1 MPPLLTVWC
10 VLIPLAYFR
19 NMDKEDEGKYDDLFG
34 AILQQEGKME
44 PFFDHIFNFLFR
56 RTDFYITMKTPTDKM
71 GFSPGRAEMIVRD
84 AFKKY
89 ETVAKARELRA
100 QQSAEQDTDTTIS
113 EKNYVQNTE
122 RDGTVPVEKT
132 IVPPANVSP
141 DTASSEYNQ
150 GRSVVSEERPG
161 LDTGDTY
168 NGGVT
173 DSYRWSQTLNELDV
187 QVDLPVNIK
196 PKDVIVNITN
206 THLRVSV
213 NTADLQ
219 TLILTEG
226 DLPYKVLTDSS
237 IWMVASG
244 VIHVSLE
251 KAKERMWGCV
261 FEGEKEIDL
270 TKVDAAKDIC
280 DLDPD
285 SQAAVNRVIFDQHQK
300 NQGKP
305 QSSEIETYNLLEKAW
320 DVEGSP
326 FKGTP
331 FDPSKVNISNNSQT
345 S

>member
-1 MPPLLTVWC
+1 
-10 VLIPLAYFR
+10 
-19 NMDKEDEGKYDDLFG
+19 MDKENEGRYDDLFG

-44 PFFDHIFNFLFR
+44 PFFDHVFNFLFR
-56 RTDFYITMKTPTDKM
+56 RTDFYITMKAPTDRM

-89 ETVAKARELRA
+89 ETSAKARELRA
-100 QQSAEQDTDTTIS
+100 QQSAKQKNITHTSNSDKKNPAQDS
-113 EKNYVQNTE
+113 VQETQREE
-122 RDGTVPVEKT
+122 RATSVPVEKT
-132 IVPPANVSP
+132 ILPPKNITT
-141 DTASSEYNQ
+141 DTASSEYSQ
-150 GRSVVSEERPG
+150 KCSAVTEEGP
-161 LDTGDTY
+161 LTDIGDTY

-173 DSYRWSQTLNELDV
+173 DTHRWSQNLTEVDV
-187 QVDLPVNIK
+187 LVDLPVNTK
-196 PKDVIVNITN
+196 PKDVTVVITN

-213 NTADLQ
+213 NTADQ
-219 TLILTEG
+219 QRVILIEG

-237 IWMVASG
+237 IWMVESG

-270 TKVDAAKDIC
+270 TKVDSTKDIS
-280 DLDPD
+280 DLDPE

-305 QSSEIETYNLLEKAW
+305 QSHEIETYSLLEKAW

-331 FDPSKVNISNNSQT
+331 FDPSKVNISNSSQAL
-345 S
+345 